1 MASDASASELWL
13 SGSVRKDGARDLLSG
28 MISGFFCKILEYP
41 FDTIKVLEQT
51 GGAKYSGPL
60 DAARKTIAES
70 GVWSLY
76 NGLTAP
82 LLGSM
87 AECASLFVAYG
98 VLKNALCVD
107 EEAATLADDVPMWK
121 YVVAGGGSGCA
132 STCVLTPV
140 ELVKCRLQA
149 QLGHIGCTS
158 LVSGC
163 SHIGRVAAS
172 YPSGCSLRRAG
183 CSMRH
188 LGSQP
193 GTSRRQVQLGAPA
206 PAPGSPPLF
215 TGPIDVIVRT
225 VLEYSQTALRGSS
238 RQP

>member
-1 MASDASASELWL
+1 MARADGAAASELWL

-60 DAARKTIAES
+60 DAARKAIAES

-98 VLKNALCVD
+98 MIKNALGVD
-107 EEAATLADDVPMWK
+107 EEAATLEHNVPMWK
-121 YVVAGGGSGCA
+121 YVLAGGGSGCC

-149 QLGHIGCTS
+149 HA
-158 LVSGC
+158 
-163 SHIGRVAAS
+163 HRVAAS
-172 YPSGCSLRRAG
+172 LYP
-183 CSMRH
+183 
-188 LGSQP
+188 
-193 GTSRRQVQLGAPA
+193 V
-206 PAPGSPPLF
+206 
-215 TGPIDVIVRT
+215 
-225 VLEYSQTALRGSS
+225 YK
-238 RQP
+238 

>member
-1 MASDASASELWL
+1 MARADGAAASELWL

-60 DAARKTIAES
+60 DAARKAIAES

-98 VLKNALCVD
+98 MIKNALGVD
-107 EEAATLADDVPMWK
+107 EEAATLEHNVPMWK
-121 YVVAGGGSGCA
+121 YVLAGGGSGCC
-132 STCVLTPV
+132 STCVLTRTLTLTLTTNPNSNPNPNQV
-140 ELVKCRLQA
+140 RA
-149 QLGHIGCTS
+149 HA
-158 LVSGC
+158 
-163 SHIGRVAAS
+163 GRA
-172 YPSGCSLRRAG
+172 
-183 CSMRH
+183 
-188 LGSQP
+188 
-193 GTSRRQVQLGAPA
+193 RQVPAAGAL
-206 PAPGSPPLF
+206 SPSL
-215 TGPIDVIVRT
+215 TLT
-225 VLEYSQTALRGSS
+225 
-238 RQP
+238 QP